1 MKKLL
6 GIVVLSLLFC
16 NTVLAL
22 PKCVGE
28 DTSKWTMCEGTKIF
42 DSGLTYV
49 GEWKDG
55 KRHGKG
61 TGSYPDG
68 SNYVGEYK
76 DDKAN
81 GLGTM
86 VNYFDGD
93 VIIYQGNF
101 KDSFIENKSSIN
113 NVSYL
118 AKFNFYS
125 VAKFF
130 KKQKIIML

>member
-6 GIVVLSLLFC
+6 GIVVLGLLFC

-42 DSGLTYV
+42 DSELTYV

-61 TGSYPDG
+61 TGSYPSGACKLDAPKEPSVLSIMPLYEG
-68 SNYVGEYK
+68 KGFHRSTELYPPCPSGKKLVVFFMSLPSTTK
-76 DDKAN
+76 
-81 GLGTM
+81 
-86 VNYFDGD
+86 YF
-93 VIIYQGNF
+93 NL
-101 KDSFIENKSSIN
+101 KSDTAI
-113 NVSYL
+113 
-118 AKFNFYS
+118 K
-125 VAKFF
+125 
-130 KKQKIIML
+130 